1 MHHVGFLKK
10 LKFKLGSHALQ
21 YFARSEVQTQVSV
34 MPERGAS
41 CGFINRDFKKEWPNK
56 SKRK

>member
-21 YFARSEVQTQVSV
+21 YFARSEVQIQVSDAG
-34 MPERGAS
+34 EE
-41 CGFINRDFKKEWPNK
+41 GFVWFHQP
-56 SKRK
+56 